1 MKSNKTL
8 IILILVLT
16 LILAGLIAAVI
27 YINREP
33 APPDETSITT
43 ADSTGDTN
51 SPSTE
56 ASTEATEPPIVR
68 ESSATV
74 SAVGDVLM
82 HIPVIKSGYQSD
94 TGSYNFDTAFQYL
107 LDYCTKADLAV
118 ANLETT
124 LAGTDNGYAYSGYPK
139 FNCPDGIV
147 DSLKT
152 AGFDVLLTANNHTY
166 DTGTIGLQ
174 RTVQIVAERQLQ
186 YLGTKATA
194 DEPDYI
200 ITDLNGI
207 QIGMLCYTYETSDG
221 SDDILSLNGNTLSAA
236 DSPLVNAFSYQ
247 NLPAFY
253 AELEDTLAQMET
265 EGAEATILFIHWGNE
280 YQTAAN
286 TTQQSIAQSLCD
298 LGIDVIIGGHPHVVQ
313 PVELLTSSVEESH
326 KTVCLYSLGNII
338 SNQRKNLM
346 NLNTGH
352 TEDGVLF
359 SVTFTKY
366 SDGTVILEDVDLIP
380 TWVNMYYDSNWKK
393 HYDILPLD
401 TDVENWQT
409 QYGLKDSAFADAQ
422 ASYDRTMAIVG
433 EGMTA
438 VDTWLAEHTAQVEHL
453 LGVEN

>member
-1 MKSNKTL
+1 MKKNKIL
-8 IILILVLT
+8 IILILVLA
-16 LILAGLIAAVI
+16 LILTGLVAFTI
-27 YINREP
+27 YLNRNTPSTGES
-33 APPDETSITT
+33 TGGSS
-43 ADSTGDTN
+43 DSTVNTAE
-51 SPSTE
+51 SVTEPSSQPTD
-56 ASTEATEPPIVR
+56 PPIVR
-68 ESSATV
+68 ESSATI

-82 HIPVIKSGYQSD
+82 HIPVIKTGYQKD
-94 TGSYNFDTAFQYL
+94 TDTYNFDTAFQYL
-107 LDYCTKADLAV
+107 LDYCMNADLAV

-124 LAGTDNGYAYSGYPK
+124 LAGVDNGYAYAGYPK

-152 AGFDVLLTANNHTY
+152 AGFDVILTANNHSY
-166 DTGTIGLQ
+166 DTGTVGLH

-186 YLGTKATA
+186 YLGTKADA

-221 SDDILSLNGNTLSAA
+221 TSDRISLNGNRLTAE
-236 DSPLVNAFSYQ
+236 DSLLVNAFSYDD
-247 NLPAFY
+247 LTGFY
-253 AELEDTLAQMET
+253 AELKDTLALMEA
-265 EGAEATILFIHWGNE
+265 EGAEATILFIHWGTE
-280 YQTAAN
+280 YKIESSA
-286 TTQQSIAQSLCD
+286 TQQSIAQSLCD

-313 PVELLTSSVEESH
+313 PVELLTSTTDETH
-326 KTVCLYSLGNII
+326 KTVCLYSLGNIL
-338 SNQRKNLM
+338 SNQRRNLM
-346 NLNTGH
+346 DLKTGH

-401 TDVENWQT
+401 TDIENWQT
-409 QYGLKDSAFADAQ
+409 QFGLKDSTLADVQ

-433 EGMTA
+433 EGMTL
-438 VDTWLAEHTAQVEHL
+438 VDTYLAEHTAEIEQL